1 MALVSLE
8 QEVLRLALE
17 RSRALVHKDSRA
29 MERLL
34 ADEFRYI
41 NASGILL
48 TKAEYLHEYVES
60 LEIRWTSQHVDDSVV
75 QIYGETAVLMCR
87 VHDQGQIGTEQFD
100 AYYRSL
106 FVWVRQQRE
115 WRCVIG
121 QTTATT
127 RPG

>member
-1 MALVSLE
+1 MALLSLE
-8 QEVLRLALE
+8 QEILRLALE

-29 MERLL
+29 LERLL

-60 LEIRWTSQHVDDSVV
+60 LEVRWTSQHVDDSVV
-75 QIYGETAVLMCR
+75 QIYGETAVLTCR

-106 FVWVRQQRE
+106 FVWARQQSE